1 MAENDNNNENNNQ
14 SLGDKAKDKLNEKK
28 GQAKS
33 QIKQQVAKRLIAM
46 LPGILPII
54 LIIILAIFL
63 VGIWSAV
70 GETVTNILGGI
81 VDGIVDFFTV
91 NEEDG
96 AIVVTNEQIDTIIN
110 GIYETGVNPA
120 DLHLLGDVEGVYD
133 ASTPEYQEALR
144 KYVREFYEAQ
154 AVTET
159 LNYFHTPSNDLA
171 TYGAIYMFRTTNND
185 TNGDGT
191 VDNND
196 RIQMEYIS
204 YEQMLEMQEDGNTEI
219 WRYFSIDDADNL
231 IISSSVIKKVESG
244 SSVDNLTETS
254 DGSEV
259 TITLR
264 QIDYKAAVA
273 QYTTQMN
280 FLLDLTMI
288 SQNPEFVSAVVDLI
302 VNTRIEL
309 TVMDNTTT
317 TETTNIYQY
326 QLYTTNGIDI
336 FEPQDFT
343 EVTKT
348 TVFSTDPSVNI
359 TYVKTWFCEQT
370 ITYVEKENT
379 VEETNTT
386 SLGSESM
393 PTGGSAGSWKVNQ
406 TSTVIN
412 KVTTETFEESVRG
425 DVIITLGERGDGERY
440 ANGEITSP
448 TFVGLM
454 ETEFK
459 IPNSTRMAEAG
470 TNLVSGAEMLFYL
483 LQQDPKLETMETIM
497 RYALYLYSGRDYGV
511 TSIDGSIFEASDN
524 FYQIIGGSVT
534 NGGSTSIGGGY
545 GSGSGEYWWP
555 VGSSTIETIN
565 GVEYASGA
573 PASTTIN
580 SAYGEPRY
588 DEEHGGIDLGGSRR
602 NEHNCIKRWSCCISS
617 GSIWRWIYR
626 LWRK

>member
-231 IISSSVIKKVESG
+231 IISSSVIKK
-244 SSVDNLTETS
+244 
-254 DGSEV
+254 
-259 TITLR
+259 
-264 QIDYKAAVA
+264 
-273 QYTTQMN
+273 
-280 FLLDLTMI
+280 
-288 SQNPEFVSAVVDLI
+288 
-302 VNTRIEL
+302 
-309 TVMDNTTT
+309 
-317 TETTNIYQY
+317 
-326 QLYTTNGIDI
+326 
-336 FEPQDFT
+336 
-343 EVTKT
+343 
-348 TVFSTDPSVNI
+348 
-359 TYVKTWFCEQT
+359 
-370 ITYVEKENT
+370 
-379 VEETNTT
+379 
-386 SLGSESM
+386 
-393 PTGGSAGSWKVNQ
+393 
-406 TSTVIN
+406 
-412 KVTTETFEESVRG
+412 
-425 DVIITLGERGDGERY
+425 
-440 ANGEITSP
+440 
-448 TFVGLM
+448 
-454 ETEFK
+454 
-459 IPNSTRMAEAG
+459 
-470 TNLVSGAEMLFYL
+470 
-483 LQQDPKLETMETIM
+483 
-497 RYALYLYSGRDYGV
+497 
-511 TSIDGSIFEASDN
+511 
-524 FYQIIGGSVT
+524 
-534 NGGSTSIGGGY
+534 
-545 GSGSGEYWWP
+545 
-555 VGSSTIETIN
+555 
-565 GVEYASGA
+565 
-573 PASTTIN
+573 
-580 SAYGEPRY
+580 
-588 DEEHGGIDLGGSRR
+588 
-602 NEHNCIKRWSCCISS
+602 
-617 GSIWRWIYR
+617 
-626 LWRK
+626 